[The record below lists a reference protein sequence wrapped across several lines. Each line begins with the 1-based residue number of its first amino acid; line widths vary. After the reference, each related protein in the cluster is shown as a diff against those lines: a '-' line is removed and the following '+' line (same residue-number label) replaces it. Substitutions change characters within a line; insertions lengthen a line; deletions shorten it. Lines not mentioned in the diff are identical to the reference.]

1 MDDRLR
7 VINSDH
13 RKLFLSRKVLK
24 QALKDAPYH
33 HMNKPNKN
41 LIHDDDL
48 DVKSQL
54 ERRQR
59 QSLLISRRLS
69 QNPDLE
75 VSIEI
80 QIIIQI

>member
-1 MDDRLR
+1 M
-7 VINSDH
+7 
-13 RKLFLSRKVLK
+13 LK

-69 QNPDLE
+69 LNPDHE
-75 VSIEI
+75 VSVEIE
-80 QIIIQI
+80 IIIQIEHGLKALD